1 MNQELLNVIIT
12 GLGVIV
18 TGLCSWATT
27 ALINFLNAKIAD
39 RKLATFLT
47 QIGVI
52 VSDAVQSIYQ
62 EFVETLK
69 EQGKFDVEAQQEAKR
84 RAMAI
89 INSQLTNDMKQYI
102 EDNFGNVELWISEKI
117 ESVIYQLKKKKK
129 LEER

>member
-84 RAMAI
+84 RAMVI